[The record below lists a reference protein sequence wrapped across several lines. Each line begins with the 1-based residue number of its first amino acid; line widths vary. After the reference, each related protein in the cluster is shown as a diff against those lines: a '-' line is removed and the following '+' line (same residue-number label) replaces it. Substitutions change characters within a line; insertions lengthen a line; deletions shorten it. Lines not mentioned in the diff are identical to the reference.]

1 MSRVRVPSI
10 PPLINSGMSAK
21 ETALFESAQALFCSI
36 ADKLG
41 SAKSKKILN
50 KDQFPT
56 FSDFQNANQK
66 LIDDALKQV
75 DIDVGIV
82 NVYNY
87 LGGYDPKDSKKTF
100 KTTPK
105 GTSWYHSSLSI
116 ANKIVESLDS
126 VTGFKKFKL
135 SAPTYESKMFYYRGD
150 KEVMAKIGE
159 LFSIAKGSKVS
170 KEGFKDSIVEIKD
183 INKWNPA
190 DIYFAN
196 ATAKK
201 LIGDE
206 LNRARKLKKTYTFI
220 GGGKI
225 KAEPE
230 EGDGLNI
237 FIARLIDQ
245 GVLLPLSL
253 KKAKDSV
260 TLKPVNFS
268 RDVKEAILSSI
279 KYVKKTDWKPYQKVS
294 SSGFLIEGTAT
305 TDKNKLTS
313 WLYYSGLNAKK
324 IVRKTSTRDIVLKIT
339 LENPNKVEGGIK
351 FRHDPSGKSGGRFL
365 AEFIFKGASAKG
377 GSVASAKLISDIWSN
392 VDSEAAS
399 KFITAY
405 NLGAAKFKAIKSA
418 ISDEDK
424 DNLRMFKTTWNAK
437 VSQYDHYMAIASG
450 EEVTNK
456 VIPILRDWFDNA
468 EEHDKQ
474 KFVMLMFQIVTSR
487 SPLSSKFLIAK

>member
-1 MSRVRVPSI
+1 MSRVRVPSL
-10 PPLINSGMSAK
+10 PPLINSGMSGK

-41 SAKSKKILN
+41 SSQSPNVLN
-50 KDQFPT
+50 KNKFPT

-66 LIDDALKQV
+66 LIDEALKQV

-82 NVYNY
+82 NVYKY

-100 KTTPK
+100 KTTTK
-105 GTSWYHSSLSI
+105 GTSWYHSSISI

-126 VTGFKKFKL
+126 VAGFKKFKL
-135 SAPTYESKMFYYRGD
+135 SAPKYESKMFYYRGD
-150 KEVMAKIGE
+150 EEVMANIAE
-159 LFSIAKGSKVS
+159 LFKIAKGSDVS
-170 KEGFKDSIVEIKD
+170 KKGFKDSIVEIKD

-201 LIGDE
+201 LISKE
-206 LNRARKLKKTYTFI
+206 LERARGLKKTYTFI
-220 GGGKI
+220 GGKI
-225 KAEPE
+225 KGKTKP
-230 EGDGLNI
+230 GDGLNI

-253 KKAKDSV
+253 KKQPSSV
-260 TLKPVNFS
+260 TLKPVNFNQS
-268 RDVKEAILSSI
+268 DKDKLLGSVE
-279 KYVKKTDWKPYQKVS
+279 YVDKTDWKPYQKVS
-294 SSGFLIEGTAT
+294 ETDFLALNTAT
-305 TDKNKLTS
+305 TEANKLTS
-313 WLYYSGLNAKK
+313 WQYYSGINANKT
-324 IVRKTSTRDIVLKIT
+324 VRKTSTRDIVLNINT
-339 LENPNKVEGGIK
+339 DNGEGGIK

-365 AEFIFKGASAKG
+365 AEFIFKGAAAKG
-377 GSVASAKLISDIWSN
+377 GSVASAKLISDIWAN
-392 VDSEAAS
+392 VDSVAAG
-399 KFITAY
+399 KFIAKY
-405 NLGAAKFKAIKSA
+405 NVGAAKFKEIKSA
-418 ISDEDK
+418 YTDK
-424 DNLRMFKTTWNAK
+424 QKDDLRVLKTTWNAK

-456 VIPILRDWFDNA
+456 VIPILRDWFDTA
-468 EEHDKQ
+468 EDHDKQ

>member
-1 MSRVRVPSI
+1 MS
-10 PPLINSGMSAK
+10 GK
-21 ETALFESAQALFCSI
+21 ETALFESAQALFCSM

-41 SAKSKKILN
+41 STESKKILN
-50 KDQFPT
+50 KDKFPT
-56 FSDFQNANQK
+56 FSDFQNGNQK
-66 LIDDALKQV
+66 LIDEALKQV

-82 NVYNY
+82 NVYKY
-87 LGGYDPKDSKKTF
+87 LGGYDPKDSKKAF

-105 GTSWYHSSLSI
+105 GTSWYHSSISI
-116 ANKIVESLDS
+116 ANKIVSALDT
-126 VTGFKKFKL
+126 VTGFKQFKL
-135 SAPTYESKMFYYRGD
+135 SEPKYESKMFYYRGD
-150 KEVMAKIGE
+150 EEVMSKIAE

-196 ATAKK
+196 ATARK
-201 LIGDE
+201 LIGNE
-206 LNRARKLKKTYTFI
+206 LDRARKLRTTYTFI

-225 KAEPE
+225 KAEPK

-253 KKAKDSV
+253 KKVKDSV

-268 RDVKEAILSSI
+268 RDIKEELLSSVE
-279 KYVKKTDWKPYQKVS
+279 YVSKTDWKPYQKVS
-294 SSGFLIEGTAT
+294 ETGFLAEGKAT
-305 TDKNKLTS
+305 TEANKLTS
-313 WLYYSGLNAKK
+313 WQYYSGINASKT
-324 IVRKTSTRDIVLKIT
+324 IRKTSTRDIVLNIKT
-339 LENPNKVEGGIK
+339 VNGEGGIK

-392 VDSEAAS
+392 VDSVAAT

-405 NLGAAKFKAIKSA
+405 NLGAAKFKEIKNA
-418 ISDEDK
+418 YTDRQK
-424 DNLRMFKTTWNAK
+424 DDLRVLKTTWNAK

-450 EEVTNK
+450 EEITNK
-456 VIPILRDWFDNA
+456 VIPILSKWFDTA

>member
-1 MSRVRVPSI
+1 MSRVRVPSL
-10 PPLINSGMSAK
+10 PPHINSGMSAK

-41 SAKSKKILN
+41 STQSPKVLN
-50 KDQFPT
+50 KVKFPT
-56 FSDFQNANQK
+56 FPDFQNANQK

-82 NVYNY
+82 NVYKY
-87 LGGYDPKDSKKTF
+87 LGGYDPKDKKKTS

-105 GTSWYHSSLSI
+105 GTSWYYSSISI
-116 ANKIVESLDS
+116 ANKIVKSLDS
-126 VTGFKKFKL
+126 VPGFKKFKL
-135 SAPTYESKMFYYRGD
+135 SAPKYESKMFYYRGD
-150 KEVMAKIGE
+150 EEVMSKIAE

-170 KEGFKDSIVEIKD
+170 KKGFKDNIVEIKD

-201 LIGDE
+201 LITNE
-206 LNRARKLKKTYTFI
+206 LNRARKLKDTYTFL

-237 FIARLIDQ
+237 FIARLIDK

-253 KKAKDSV
+253 KKQPDSV

-268 RDVKEAILSSI
+268 RDVKEELLSSV
-279 KYVKKTDWKPYQKVS
+279 KYVEKTDWKPYKKVS
-294 SSGFLIEGTAT
+294 SSSFLAEGTAT
-305 TDKNKLTS
+305 TDKNKETS

-324 IVRKTSTRDIVLKIT
+324 IVRKTSTRDIVIKIKT
-339 LENPNKVEGGIK
+339 VNGEGGIK
-351 FRHDPSGKSGGRFL
+351 FRHDPSGSSGGRFL
-365 AEFIFKGASAKG
+365 AEFIFKGAAAKG
-377 GSVASAKLISDIWSN
+377 GSVASAKLISDIWAN
-392 VDSEAAS
+392 VDSTTAS
-399 KFITAY
+399 KFLTAY
-405 NLGAAKFKAIKSA
+405 TNGSAKFKAIKSA
-418 ISDEDK
+418 IGDQEKED
-424 DNLRMFKTTWNAK
+424 LRSLKTTWNAK
-437 VSQYDHYMAIASG
+437 ISKYDHFMAIASG

-456 VIPILRDWFDNA
+456 VIPILNDWFDNA

-487 SPLSSKFLIAK
+487 GPLSSKFLIAK